1 MIDLLLEAKDEDGE
15 ELEKELIVNLLL
27 GFLLAGH
34 ETTAHVASW
43 LTIYLHDH
51 PEILRKAKEEQEE
64 IVKRR
69 PSSQK
74 GLTLNEIRQM
84 EYLSK
89 AIDET
94 LRLCG
99 IPMAIFR
106 KAKDDVEV
114 NGYIIPKGWKVLVW
128 NRGIHKSSEIYP
140 NPNEFL
146 PSRWDNHKPKA
157 GCFLP
162 FGAGSRTCP
171 GADLSKI
178 EMSIF
183 MHYFLLNYGFERINP
198 RSPVRFPSPSPQ
210 DNCVARITK
219 LP

>member
-1 MIDLLLEAKDEDGE
+1 MDGE
-15 ELEKELIVNLLL
+15 NLEDEQIVNILL

-34 ETTAHVASW
+34 ETTAHAALW

-51 PEILRKAKEEQEE
+51 PEILQRVKEEQEE
-64 IVKRR
+64 IVKTR
-69 PSSQK
+69 PQSQK

-84 EYLSK
+84 KYLSK

-94 LRLCG
+94 LRLYR
-99 IPMAIFR
+99 IPPMLFR
-106 KAKDDVEV
+106 KANTDVKV

-128 NRGIHKSSEIYP
+128 CRAVHMNSEIYP
-140 NPNEFL
+140 NPKEFL
-146 PSRWDNHKPKA
+146 PSRWDNQKPKA

-162 FGAGSRTCP
+162 SGAGSRTCP

-183 MHYFLLNYGFERINP
+183 IHYFVLNYR
-198 RSPVRFPSPSPQ
+198 
-210 DNCVARITK
+210 
-219 LP
+219 